1 MVAPGGA
8 ARPQMTR
15 GSSVNMVDTRQPVCE
30 AHVMK
35 RTPQSRPDRRPRTI
49 SVTLEHFDQ
58 WFNYADEARR
68 LFDAAPVKHLIAPHI
83 QASDLLS
90 YARRQPDCRVL
101 THPDGTAPITV
112 TRRPRISTKQKI

>member
-1 MVAPGGA
+1 
-8 ARPQMTR
+8 
-15 GSSVNMVDTRQPVCE
+15 
-30 AHVMK
+30 MK
-35 RTPQSRPDRRPRTI
+35 RTPQSRRFFPLRRRHVPVPPDRRPRTI

-90 YARRQPDCRVL
+90 YARRQPDCRVVM
-101 THPDGTAPITV
+101 HPDGTATITI
-112 TRRPRISTKQKI
+112 TRTPRISAKQKI